1 LGRAPALLIG
11 IAIVAGVGLFIV
23 PPIPQQQWYHNF
35 ADKRSVLGI
44 PNFADVISNAAFLLV
59 GGWGIACL
67 ASAESES
74 EIRDSAARWMYLVFF
89 IAVALTGV
97 GSAYYHLQ
105 PDDQRLVWDRLS
117 IAITLMALFGAI
129 ITENLSRRAGSM
141 LFLPLMMAAAGAVF
155 YWHLSE
161 SWGRGDLRPYL
172 WVQLYP
178 VLAIPL
184 ILWLSPASYT
194 KTESVYIAL
203 AWYGGAKL
211 YEFLDGEIY
220 ALGHFLSGHT
230 LKHLGSAVSCYMIL
244 SWLRNRRP
252 VERRD
257 VRSGVMANVDVRL
270 HG

>member
-1 LGRAPALLIG
+1 LIG
-11 IAIVAGVGLFIV
+11 IAIAAGALLFIV
-23 PPIPQQQWYHNF
+23 PPIPQPQWYHDF

-44 PNFADVISNAAFLLV
+44 SNFADVVSNAAFLLV
-59 GGWGIACL
+59 GAWGIVYLISA
-67 ASAESES
+67 ASKSAV
-74 EIRDSAARWMYLVFF
+74 RDSAARWMYLVVF
-89 IAVALTGV
+89 IAVAFTSA

-105 PDDQRLVWDRLS
+105 PDDQRLVWDRLP

-129 ITENLSRRAGSM
+129 ITENLSRRAGIM
-141 LFLPLMMAAAGAVF
+141 LFLPLVMAAAGSVW

-161 SWGRGDLRPYL
+161 SWGRGDLRPYFL
-172 WVQLYP
+172 VQLYP

-184 ILWLSPASYT
+184 MLWITPASYT

-220 ALGHFLSGHT
+220 AVGHFVSGHT
-230 LKHLGSAVSCYMIL
+230 LKHLGAAVSCYMIL
-244 SWLRNRRP
+244 SWLRKRRP
-252 VERRD
+252 AEQPGC
-257 VRSGVMANVDVRL
+257 SAGFTTNVDVHA